1 MEAAKNRFVK
11 IDGSSDLLQRSMTFA
26 CGTAYLISCENAAAG
41 SVYAMLWYAGAIA
54 IISVYMYI
62 RLVGDQ
68 GGPCICIQ
76 A

>member
-1 MEAAKNRFVK
+1 MGDFVVNNAMYPCK
-11 IDGSSDLLQRSMTFA
+11 LSNHRPASIP
-26 CGTAYLISCENAAAG
+26 LIICENAAASAG
-41 SVYAMLWYAGAIA
+41 SVCAMLWYAVAIA

-62 RLVGDQ
+62 HLVGDQ